1 MGFKISGVGLD
12 GSGMTLKQLAAKQG
26 AAADNPI
33 MAAKV
38 DNVLVSLDE
47 EIEKCENIEFIDLD
61 SEGGQRIYRQSV
73 LFLMMMALYELEP
86 QAKLEVHFPIH
97 KSLLVEIQNIGEI
110 TEGFINELT
119 MEMKMLVAEN
129 LPIERHVVSRERAI
143 QAYSELHRTNS
154 TGFLKESDDESVIMY
169 QCDFFSECMIDI
181 LADYTGKL
189 GMFKLELCGNGV
201 ALSTPMTENGV
212 RKIRSYVDAPKF
224 ISLLN
229 EAKSWGRILRCNYVY
244 EMNQLIRRGDIG
256 DLIRVSEALHEK
268 KIAYIADHIAANRHK
283 LRIVSIAGPSSSGKT
298 SFANRLK
305 IHLRVNGLEPVS
317 ISLDDYFVNRED
329 TPRNEKGEFDFE
341 SIEAID
347 LKLFNQHLSKLLR
360 GDEVVTPRFNF
371 KTGRREWDGQPA
383 MKVGDD
389 QPIILEGIHC
399 LNERLTESVSRDQ
412 KYKIYISALTP
423 LNFDNHNRI
432 STTLVRLIRR
442 ILRDT
447 RTRGKDAEE
456 TLKLWTNVRAGE
468 ERNIFPFQEEG
479 DVMFNSSL
487 IYELSMMKKPI
498 VEELSRIKQTSA
510 QYSKAQY
517 LLELLSHFEE
527 IDEERHVPNTSL
539 LREFIGGSCFF
550 E

>member
-329 TPRNEKGEFDFE
+329 TPRNEKGEFDF
-341 SIEAID
+341 ILDVYWLAYAAINPAEFIRRVGKRARIIHFKD
-347 LKLFNQHLSKLLR
+347 L
-360 GDEVVTPRFNF
+360 E
-371 KTGRREWDGQPA
+371 
-383 MKVGDD
+383 
-389 QPIILEGIHC
+389 I
-399 LNERLTESVSRDQ
+399 
-412 KYKIYISALTP
+412 
-423 LNFDNHNRI
+423 FDNQSRI
-432 STTLVRLIRR
+432 SEVMEGNLNWDEI
-442 ILRDT
+442 IAACDDAGAEYAFIEQDICLRDPF
-447 RTRGKDAEE
+447 DC
-456 TLKLWTNVRAGE
+456 LKTSYDNLKTKG
-468 ERNIFPFQEEG
+468 
-479 DVMFNSSL
+479 FN
-487 IYELSMMKKPI
+487 
-498 VEELSRIKQTSA
+498 
-510 QYSKAQY
+510 
-517 LLELLSHFEE
+517 
-527 IDEERHVPNTSL
+527 
-539 LREFIGGSCFF
+539 
-550 E
+550 